1 MAALIKLET
10 GIEPRLVIGGLG
22 EFTVRVNDRQVA
34 QKGWLK
40 LPSDERVLAAVR
52 EALAAVRISKD

>member
-10 GIEPRLVIGGLG
+10 GIESRLVEGGLG
-22 EFTVRVNDRQVA
+22 EFTVRVNGKLAAR
-34 QKGWLK
+34 KGWLK

-52 EALAAVRISKD
+52 DALRP